1 MSFIKRMKTILR
13 VEGEENVLHEA
24 DEDHFES

>member
-1 MSFIKRMKTILR
+1 MSFMKRMKTILK

-24 DEDHFES
+24 DEEVKS